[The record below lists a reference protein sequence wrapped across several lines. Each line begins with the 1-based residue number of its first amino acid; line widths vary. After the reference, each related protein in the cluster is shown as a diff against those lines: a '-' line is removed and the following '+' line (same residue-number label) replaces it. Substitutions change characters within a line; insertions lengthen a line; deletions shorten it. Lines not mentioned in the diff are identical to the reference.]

1 MDYGVISILEISI
14 LEISILEISILEI
27 SISEFENFRGCL
39 PLVRA

>member
-1 MDYGVISILEISI
+1 MDYGVISI

-27 SISEFENFRGCL
+27 SISEFENFRRCL